1 MAALRARAATGRSM
15 PSGARRWNT
24 GKPVTSDGAPHVG
37 PQGPLPLLAGPAFG
51 AAPKGNRWHVITIG
65 NLSRNRYWGESDA
78 KPLRSAICTCTL
90 IGGDGF
96 QLLVDPSLANKD
108 EMAKELDRRT
118 GRKLDDVTA
127 VFVTHEHP
135 DHYAGLEHFTKAAW
149 FAAPPIA
156 QMLNRAKTFA
166 RKLESAPA
174 KLFDAVEVL
183 ATPGHSAGH
192 HSLRFALRRPPRGSC
207 RRRRH
212 DQGFLPRADRLLRF
226 QRRGPGFKDHRNARP
241 NGRYYFPGHD
251 NYFYV

>member
-1 MAALRARAATGRSM
+1 MPIHRRQLIRSLPWLAA
-15 PSGARRWNT
+15 
-24 GKPVTSDGAPHVG
+24 
-37 PQGPLPLLAGPAFG
+37 PAF
-51 AAPKGNRWHVITIG
+51 AAASKGIRWHVITIG

-96 QLLVDPSLANKD
+96 QLLLDPSLANKD

-127 VFVTHEHP
+127 VFITHEHP
-135 DHYAGLEHFTKAAW
+135 DHYAGLEHFSKAAW

-156 QMLNRAKTFA
+156 QMLNRAKTFT
-166 RKLESAPA
+166 RPLESAPT
-174 KLFDAVEVL
+174 KLFDAVEVI

-192 HSLRFALRRPPRGSC
+192 HSLHFLSEGRRVIAAGDAVMTRDFFLERTAYFASSDPAQASRTIEMLAPT
-207 RRRRH
+207 
-212 DQGFLPRADRLLRF
+212 ADIII
-226 QRRGPGFKDHRNARP
+226 
-241 NGRYYFPGHD
+241 PGHD